1 MPLVNTIMIPKL
13 SLVIF
18 LLSVTFNV
26 TAQENSP
33 FSRYGLGDIYPS
45 QNIINRAIG
54 GIGSTYT
61 NGQSVNLANP
71 AAYSELKIVT
81 YDIGISLDNRTLKS
95 ADPVNKFNSVN
106 LSPSYVALGMP
117 LSKKRNLGLAFG
129 LKPVSKISYSIGE
142 RKRLPADSMLY
153 LHEGDGGLYQAF
165 VGVGK
170 RWGQLRLGINTGYMF
185 GRKENNTITIPIDS
199 VSSYSSRS
207 QILTTFNR
215 WFLNAGLQYDA
226 KLNKN
231 AVLRFGLAGN
241 LKQTL
246 NARQQTDIQTFR
258 YDDNRAIVKID
269 SIYQPGEQKGI
280 IQLPVSYA
288 AGISLSSSVTD
299 QVGNKFEKN
308 LLAIEYETTKWA
320 DYRFFDQTDKLINS
334 WRYKVGWQFTPN
346 PLSIKSYWNRA
357 TYRMGFYYG
366 KEPII
371 ADGNE
376 LPVYA
381 FTFGA
386 GLPIRRWSAYDNQ
399 YTIINTTF
407 ELGKRGNNKNNV
419 TENFFRL
426 SFGLNLSDVSWF
438 KKRKYD

>member
-1 MPLVNTIMIPKL
+1 MPLVNTIMTPKL

-61 NGQSVNLANP
+61 NGQSVNLSNP
-71 AAYSELKIVT
+71 SSYSEVKIVT
-81 YDIGISLDNRTLKS
+81 YDIGISLDTRSLRSTDP
-95 ADPVNKFNSVN
+95 ADKFNSVN

-117 LSKKRNLGLAFG
+117 LSKKNNLGLAFG
-129 LKPVSKISYSIGE
+129 LRPLSKVSYSIEE
-142 RKRLPADSMLY
+142 RKRLRADSMQYLY
-153 LHEGDGGLYQAF
+153 EGDGGLYQAF
-165 VGVGK
+165 VGIGK
-170 RWGQLRLGINTGYMF
+170 RWGGLRLGINTGYTF
-185 GRKENNTITIPIDS
+185 GRKENNTIVTPVDS
-199 VSSYSSRS
+199 VYSYPSNS
-207 QILTTFNR
+207 QTLTTFGKL
-215 WFLNAGLQYDA
+215 FLNAGMQFDA
-226 KLNKN
+226 KLSKST
-231 AVLRFGLAGN
+231 VLRFGLAGN
-241 LKQTL
+241 LKQKL
-246 NARQQTDIQTFR
+246 NASQQINRETFR
-258 YDDNRAIVKID
+258 YDANGVIVKID
-269 SIYQPGEQKGI
+269 SVYQPGEQKGF